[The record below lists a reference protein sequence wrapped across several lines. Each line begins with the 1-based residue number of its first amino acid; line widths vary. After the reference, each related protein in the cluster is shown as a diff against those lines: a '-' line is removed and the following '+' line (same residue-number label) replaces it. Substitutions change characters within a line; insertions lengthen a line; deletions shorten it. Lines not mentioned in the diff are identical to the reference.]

1 MNVSLEKKDALNGTI
16 SVNIS
21 GADYMPEMDKKI
33 KDYRKKANIPGFR
46 PGQAPLGMIERMYG
60 NSLILEEINAA
71 ASKGLYDYIKENN
84 INMLGEPVIN
94 NETLIEKIDK
104 GADYTFKFD
113 IGVAPVFELSIS
125 KDDTFTRLVVQ
136 ADEKMI
142 DDEITR
148 MRKRFGKLEDV
159 AKAESDNDMI
169 YCTVTELNE
178 DLSIFEGGVH
188 AEKVPFLISTIK
200 NEEIK
205 NALKGIAIAEEST
218 VNIFNLFDSNE
229 AEISHA
235 LGVQKAGIADLNPN
249 FKLQVSEIKRNTE
262 AEINQE
268 LFDSVYG
275 KDKITSI
282 EDFRSNVKTELESF
296 YVGQADHLL
305 EHEMSDTIVAK
316 HNIQLPDAF
325 LKRWLLDRYAD
336 KFNAENI
343 DEGYNPEANYLRNH
357 LLEEKIL
364 ALHNIKVE
372 DEDIRQAAVN
382 YTKQMFGG
390 YSANGLSEELIN
402 QLIEPSLQKEDYR
415 SRMINAAIK
424 IKVNAAIR
432 SSVTV
437 NDKEISAED
446 FMKIVQEHNH
456 AHHAH

>member
-218 VNIFNLFDSNE
+218 VNIFNLFDNNE

-336 KFNAENI
+336 KFNTENI

>member
-336 KFNAENI
+336 KFNTENI

>member
-218 VNIFNLFDSNE
+218 VNIFNLFDNNE

-336 KFNAENI
+336 KFNTENI

-372 DEDIRQAAVN
+372 DEDIREAAVN